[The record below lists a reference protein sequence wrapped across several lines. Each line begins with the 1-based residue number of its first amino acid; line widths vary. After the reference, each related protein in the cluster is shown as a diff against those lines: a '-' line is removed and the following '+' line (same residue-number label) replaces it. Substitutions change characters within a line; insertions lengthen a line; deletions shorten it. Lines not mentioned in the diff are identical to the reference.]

1 VIHLIK
7 SKLTSSIKSLSK
19 LGYFQTVNYELLN
32 LDNNLLDIIIKVQ
45 EINTGSVSFGVGYS
59 SLDSTSITF
68 GLSEK
73 NFLGEGK
80 KINCRS

>member
-1 VIHLIK
+1 M
-7 SKLTSSIKSLSK
+7 
-19 LGYFQTVNYELLN
+19 
-32 LDNNLLDIIIKVQ
+32 LDIIINVQ

-59 SLDSTSITF
+59 SLDSTSLNF

-80 KINCRS
+80 KINVQASLSDKKSSYNLGVRQNHIF